1 MISFHLKFLLYVTTF
16 LDLLLFYKC
25 QQTCDQYAEAAGNTQ
40 VPNPI
45 QCTATSVYYFT
56 PLEESFE
63 DARKT
68 CQDLPPFNGVQFDLV
83 VIESQEEL
91 DVIVT
96 LPLRLSVFYRLGLM
110 ANSISN
116 PTWINGAPY
125 TLGVE
130 PPEDGLCLEFSQTTE
145 IPAQLVFSTCE
156 IPRFTICE
164 PSLPYIPP
172 SEACNEIKSQYFIPE
187 ENADVQISWED
198 AQSACMEENAKLA
211 TIQSLKENLCL
222 FEKFASLNTFWLGL
236 INNLSKKKFQWI
248 DNDNSAYR
256 SWCDGRQ
263 PPLGSEGCV
272 VVRFPSEQT
281 TGCFDLVDCDESHN
295 FVCEI
300 QTGCNEYCLQ
310 TLTQS
315 ISKSLQK
322 SKNDCASCRIE

>member
-1 MISFHLKFLLYVTTF
+1 
-16 LDLLLFYKC
+16 DG
-25 QQTCDQYAEAAGNTQ
+25 A
-40 VPNPI
+40 
-45 QCTATSVYYFT
+45 
-56 PLEESFE
+56 
-63 DARKT
+63 
-68 CQDLPPFNGVQFDLV
+68 
-83 VIESQEEL
+83 
-91 DVIVT
+91 
-96 LPLRLSVFYRLGLM
+96 FYRLGLM
-110 ANSISN
+110 IDSISN

-125 TLGVE
+125 TLDLE
-130 PPEDGLCLEFSQTTE
+130 PKLGLCGEFSNMGSDVQ
-145 IPAQLVFSTCE
+145 IDFFSCIGVFEGLFTLCE
-156 IPRFTICE
+156 A
-164 PSLPYIPP
+164 SLPYIPP